1 MDFNTTSSPPMTSLK
16 QKQKQKGQAI
26 SVQCVEG
33 GGVADQSK
41 ICHFFFFPPA
51 IIYQGFRVV
60 E

>member
-1 MDFNTTSSPPMTSLK
+1 MTSLKQK